1 MNNFEVNAD
10 IKPSLRTRWD
20 MDGLSSK
27 KVEYVEVCALGRKG
41 RGKGSCMHLTIA
53 L

>member
-10 IKPSLRTRWD
+10 INPLRIRWD
-20 MDGLSSK
+20 MDRLSSK
-27 KVEYVEVCALGRKG
+27 KVEYVEVCTLGRKG